1 MIKQYNITLRT
12 AKGETLPPY
21 SAYWLYSKLVESVT
35 PEFANYLHKPT
46 YTPLSQYVL
55 RSTYNQEVQWI
66 VNLLED
72 RAKAEISPILDSW
85 NQFQLERMLEP
96 IIIVKKESKE
106 LQKCEFS
113 FEMNRDMKRFY
124 TLHFVSP
131 TSFKSE
137 GEYIILPN
145 TRLIVQ
151 SLLNKWKALYPD
163 CILCDDEESKLLVN
177 GIKIRDYKLNS
188 TKYALGGLKLPSFLG
203 YVELQVRLPEQL
215 HHVWNQ
221 LYSIAPYTGVGIKTA
236 LGMGAVM
243 TKY

>member
-85 NQFQLERMLEP
+85 NQ
-96 IIIVKKESKE
+96 STKE
-106 LQKCEFS
+106 LVEKQ
-113 FEMNRDMKRFY
+113 MNATLSIRFKMNC
-124 TLHFVSP
+124 FD
-131 TSFKSE
+131 
-137 GEYIILPN
+137 
-145 TRLIVQ
+145 RLILRIVGYPSQ
-151 SLLNKWKALYPD
+151 MSMAL
-163 CILCDDEESKLLVN
+163 
-177 GIKIRDYKLNS
+177 S
-188 TKYALGGLKLPSFLG
+188 TRFIHPCKYL
-203 YVELQVRLPEQL
+203 
-215 HHVWNQ
+215 
-221 LYSIAPYTGVGIKTA
+221 PYTSGWVS
-236 LGMGAVM
+236 VR
-243 TKY
+243 